1 MVLMHNRLFEI
12 SDGEKGESSLFVS
25 LSRPT
30 KTEDLPLLITKVEK
44 SVDGFAYKLL
54 IYQDRIVGKL
64 EEK

>member
-44 SVDGFAYKLL
+44 SVDGFAY
-54 IYQDRIVGKL
+54 
-64 EEK
+64 